1 MAFVKRWYGI
11 LLVLLLVFVAGFLL
25 GWAISGK
32 ILVSLLSASGG
43 VLVGGLVGFLL
54 RLWLNERGLTLAHQ
68 HRIVEDKAGR
78 LHEYIEQYYLPMCS
92 RAERLQESLDTIKSN
107 PSPEQV
113 RLSFF
118 RVVQWFGIIKKWIQE
133 KGGTIFLE
141 DLTAER
147 VIKDLLNRTQQCF
160 VQGGYVDTID
170 LFRILEKANSN
181 QTWSEFEQEL
191 SAEPIN
197 TIFHKYE
204 QWIANAN
211 LQLCSSYLRFFYL
224 LLGFEI
230 DTTLRPW
237 YKRIATKSVFKKTE
251 QQKIRKLVNGLK
263 EEEKYKEKYLRKIG
277 IF

>member
-1 MAFVKRWYGI
+1 MDFTRRWYGI
-11 LLVLLLVFVAGFLL
+11 LIILVLAFVAGFFVS
-25 GWAISGK
+25 WAISG
-32 ILVSLLSASGG
+32 IIIISLLSAGGGLAFGG
-43 VLVGGLVGFLL
+43 VLGFLF
-54 RLWLNERGLTLAHQ
+54 RVYLNERGLTLAHQ

-78 LHEYIEQYYLPMCS
+78 LHEYIEQYYLPMYS
-92 RAERLQESLDTIKSN
+92 RAERLQESLDTVKSN

-118 RVVQWFGIIKKWIQE
+118 RMVQWFGIIKKWIQE

-147 VIKDLLNRTQQCF
+147 LIKDLLNRTQQCF
-160 VQGGYVDTID
+160 VQGGYLATID

-181 QTWSEFEQEL
+181 QTWSEFEREL
-191 SAEPIN
+191 SAEPIK

-237 YKRIATKSVFKKTE
+237 YKRIATKPVFKKTD
-251 QQKIRKLVNGLK
+251 QQEIRNLINGLK
-263 EEEKYKEKYLRKIG
+263 EEEKHKEKYLRKIG
-277 IF
+277 VF